1 MDFDADRSSLKVDEV
16 VSDFDMVSGSLNDPD
31 KVILGLTEDVV
42 LWVSVRSTV
51 GDFEML
57 RSSERDTDCDI
68 D

>member
-16 VSDFDMVSGSLNDPD
+16 VSDFDMVRGSLNDPD

-42 LWVSVRSTV
+42 LCVSVRSFV

-57 RSSERDTDCDI
+57 RSSERVTDCDI